1 MNTTK
6 KKIKQSVK
14 MKRLAIGMVT
24 CTIIGGLFLVLTI
37 FSNNYLKKALSDQNA
52 LTYYTNQY
60 RLASKTLTY
69 AVQSYAAT
77 GEQKY
82 LDDYEKELN
91 TDKNR
96 DLSLAGMEQIGLSQ
110 EEKNYID
117 QIAELSNGLVPL
129 EELAFKVAGE
139 GNLTAAMESVFGS
152 DYESTVVKINQLSNE
167 VITKIGDRMQGE
179 VDSLARITLLFET
192 MVVLAFLFVIIEI
205 LVFINFTKKELL
217 MPIQIVEKQLN
228 YLADGNLSEVLAM
241 QGDETEVGRMIHA
254 VQSMKTNLK
263 EMIYEITRVLNEM
276 ADGNFKGVVR
286 VDYVGEFSAIKESLN
301 KILNDMNGTLSTVQE
316 VAEQVHGGSVQL
328 ADAAQNMAEGSTNQ
342 ANLVENLVVSMSN
355 MDESMKKNV
364 EIGKKSE
371 ELSNMA
377 SDSLGKGNEK
387 LQELVQAIGGINE
400 QSVRIGTIIET
411 INGIATQTNLLALNA
426 AIEAARAGEAGK
438 GFAVV
443 ADQVKKLAA
452 ASSEAA
458 GGTTQ
463 LIQATVEAV
472 QRAITITNETEAEI
486 EEVLVKTKNSKDMTI
501 EMVKSLEKELKYIN
515 DINEDINQVAVV
527 VENNSA
533 VSEETAATS
542 EEQNAQSD
550 IMQEIVGKFQL
561 R

>member
-6 KKIKQSVK
+6 KKINQSVK
-14 MKRLAIGMVT
+14 MKRLAIGMVA

-129 EELAFKVAGE
+129 EEMAFKVAGE

-152 DYESTVVKINQLSNE
+152 EYENTVVKINQLSNE
-167 VITKIGDRMQGE
+167 VITKIGDRMQGK
-179 VDSLARITLLFET
+179 VDSLVRITLIFET

-205 LVFINFTKKELL
+205 LFFIKFSKKELL
-217 MPIQIVEKQLN
+217 MPIQIVEKQLS
-228 YLADGNLSEVLAM
+228 YLADGNLSEALVM

-254 VQSMKTNLK
+254 VQSMKANLK

-276 ADGNFKGVVR
+276 ADGNFKGAVR
-286 VDYVGEFSAIKESLN
+286 VEYVGEFSAIKDSLN
-301 KILNDMNGTLSTVQE
+301 KILNDMNDTLSTVQE

-328 ADAAQNMAEGSTNQ
+328 ADAAQNIAEGSTNQ

-377 SDSLGKGNEK
+377 SDSLGKGTEK
-387 LQELVQAIGGINE
+387 LQELIQAIGRISE

-443 ADQVKKLAA
+443 ADQVKKLAT

-486 EEVLVKTKNSKDMTI
+486 EEVLVKTKSSKDMTI
-501 EMVKSLEKELKYIN
+501 KMVKSLEKEVKSIN

-533 VSEETAATS
+533 VAEETAATS
-542 EEQNAQSD
+542 EEQSAQSD

>member
-205 LVFINFTKKELL
+205 LVFITFTKKELL